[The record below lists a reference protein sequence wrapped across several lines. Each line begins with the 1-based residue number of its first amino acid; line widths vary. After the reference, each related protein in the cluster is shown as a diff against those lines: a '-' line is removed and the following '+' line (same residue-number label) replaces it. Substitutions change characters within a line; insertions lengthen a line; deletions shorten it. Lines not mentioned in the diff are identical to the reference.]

1 MEKMRKPFQGVLNI
15 IRFNWHY
22 YIIAAIAIS
31 FLWIIAG
38 NTSQLPRSIAYAI
51 CTLVIATM
59 VISLV
64 ASLIA
69 YDLSGFYKLNWLARD
84 NNERMIVNVHAGFDE
99 TSVLLQDKFRG
110 AELIVLDFYDPL
122 KHTEVSITRARKAY
136 PPFPGTSRT
145 NTGHLPLAD
154 NSTDKVFVILSAHEI
169 RNEKERTAFFKEL
182 NRIIKPSGEIY
193 VTEHLRDLVNFLSY
207 NIGFFHFY
215 PKTSWLRTCQESG
228 LTLKRYFRN
237 SILISTFILTKNGNT
252 D

>member
-1 MEKMRKPFQGVLNI
+1 MEKIRKPLQGVLNI

-31 FLWIIAG
+31 FLLIIAG
-38 NTSQLPRSIAYAI
+38 NTSQLPRSITYTI
-51 CTLVIATM
+51 CTLVTATM

-122 KHTEVSITRARKAY
+122 KHTEVSIAE
-136 PPFPGTSRT
+136 P
-145 NTGHLPLAD
+145 
-154 NSTDKVFVILSAHEI
+154 
-169 RNEKERTAFFKEL
+169 
-182 NRIIKPSGEIY
+182 
-193 VTEHLRDLVNFLSY
+193 
-207 NIGFFHFY
+207 
-215 PKTSWLRTCQESG
+215 C
-228 LTLKRYFRN
+228 
-237 SILISTFILTKNGNT
+237 
-252 D
+252 